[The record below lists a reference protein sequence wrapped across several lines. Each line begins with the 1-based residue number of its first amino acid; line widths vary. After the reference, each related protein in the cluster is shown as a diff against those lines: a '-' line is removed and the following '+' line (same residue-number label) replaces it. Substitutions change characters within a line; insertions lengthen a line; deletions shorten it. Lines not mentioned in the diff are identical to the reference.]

1 MYITYVGEGNR
12 GGEEVWLG
20 MVKQCGFMLKNST
33 SDVMLALRVLVDQE
47 SALNPSLFAVVS
59 LWTKMLAYNIVI
71 CIKTSEQ
78 VEENLERWGIHV
90 CE

>member
-1 MYITYVGEGNR
+1 
-12 GGEEVWLG
+12 
-20 MVKQCGFMLKNST
+20 
-33 SDVMLALRVLVDQE
+33 MLALRVLVDQE
-47 SALNPSLFAVVS
+47 SALNRSLFAVVS
-59 LWTKMLAYNIVI
+59 LWTKMLACNIVI